1 MIARFVSSSFALSA
15 PNRFTRDNPKSTQPT
30 DAQHAESVLT
40 HTSSA
45 MIGKPF
51 RPPSFVRRTPSTDEP
66 PAKKR
71 RTSPDAPAIASIRNA
86 PVDRKP
92 LLTVSNPA
100 ATPQP
105 LPEDTNE
112 RYYTVLWRKYTNKKH
127 KNWDGDGVLAVK
139 GGYGTL
145 TDSNTGKELG
155 RGACNR
161 PLLAGSALSLGGKEL
176 EIDSIIKR
184 DDYMSGRTFL
194 GAVASAPAQPIKRA
208 EPSYKPLVAAKGL
221 TTGPKK
227 TVRTLSDNVG
237 TEDDLVMNRKPATAG
252 KVFKTPLLS
261 STVLPRTNSSVPQPR
276 HDPGQPKALIMK
288 RPSSCPK
295 GKQIV
300 DVVVDPVLSKHL
312 RDHQREGVQFL
323 YECVMGM
330 RCEGE
335 GAIMADEMGL
345 GKTLQTITLLWTLMK
360 QNPVY
365 ESPPVITKAL
375 IVCPAGLVDNWRREF
390 RKWLGNERIGV
401 FVADPK
407 NKKITNFTMGKAYN
421 VMIIGYEMLRTV
433 QEEMQKGTIDIV
445 IADEGHRLKTANNKA
460 MQAIQSLNTERRIIL
475 SGTPLQND
483 LGEFYTAIDFV
494 NPGLLGQR
502 SAFKRTFEGPI
513 VRSRQPDAS
522 ESELEKGEARW
533 KELVSLTSRFM
544 IRRTAEVLT
553 KYLPPKTEHI
563 VFCRPTA
570 AQAAAYRAILTSPIF
585 AVALGNTDMA
595 LQLIS
600 VLKKICN
607 SPALL
612 KSKKDA
618 DDTPSEM
625 LQSLLP
631 LIPPKVLNSNA
642 SSAKL
647 RVLDSLIHRIYTTT
661 QEKVVIVSNY
671 TQTLDMI
678 ERLLVSLSYTYCR
691 LDGST
696 PAKNRQALVEK
707 FNRSSQ
713 KNYFAFLLSAKSG
726 GMGLNLIGASRI
738 VLFDIDWNPATDL
751 QAMSRI
757 HRDGQKL
764 PCKIY
769 RFMIQGGL
777 DEKIYQRQI
786 MKMGLA
792 NAVVDNKA
800 SASSFSR
807 EELKDLFR
815 LDERETCQTHDLLGC
830 NCDCRGFLEA
840 PIDPLTE
847 IKEEEEEAEDEDDL
861 PLRGFGAASQ
871 VDIEDQEERIRSRRK
886 AKQPKLTMLMEYRH
900 IDPKHLREEGAEE
913 VDLVGDGDEDA
924 RGNSVDSDAVALAV
938 DDDVFLDLLKEK
950 DSRVGFVLTKSSS

>member
-1 MIARFVSSSFALSA
+1 
-15 PNRFTRDNPKSTQPT
+15 
-30 DAQHAESVLT
+30 
-40 HTSSA
+40 

-51 RPPSFVRRTPSTDEP
+51 RPPSFVRDTLSSDQP
-66 PAKKR
+66 PLKR
-71 RTSPDAPAIASIRNA
+71 RRISEDDLPRRHASG
-86 PVDRKP
+86 DRKP
-92 LLTVSNPA
+92 LVTVPNPA
-100 ATPQP
+100 PAPQSQSDDP
-105 LPEDTNE
+105 NE
-112 RYYTVLWRKYTNKKH
+112 RYYTVLWRKFTNKKH

-139 GGYGTL
+139 AGYGTL
-145 TDSNTGKELG
+145 TDSDTGKELA
-155 RGACNR
+155 RGACTR
-161 PLLAGSALSLGGKEL
+161 PLLAGSGLSLGGKEL
-176 EIDSIIKR
+176 EIDSVIKKE
-184 DDYMSGRTFL
+184 DYMSGRMFL
-194 GAVASAPAQPIKRA
+194 GTAAKASAELPKRA
-208 EPSYKPLVAAKGL
+208 EPSYKPVVAPKGP
-221 TTGPKK
+221 TGRNKP
-227 TVRTLSDNVG
+227 TRIPSDGAGNDG
-237 TEDDLVMNRKPATAG
+237 SLVMDRKPATAG
-252 KVFKTPLLS
+252 RIFKTPLLS
-261 STVLPRTNSSVPQPR
+261 STVVPKTISTAPQPR
-276 HDPGQPKALIMK
+276 HDPNQANALIMK
-288 RPSSCPK
+288 RPASCPK

-300 DVVVDPVLSKHL
+300 DVIVDPVLSKHL

-345 GKTLQTITLLWTLMK
+345 GKTLQTIALLWTLMK
-360 QNPVY
+360 QNPIY
-365 ESPPVITKAL
+365 ESPPVVTKAL

-390 RKWLGNERIGV
+390 RKWLGNERVGV

-407 NKKITNFTMGKAYN
+407 NKRITNFTKGKAYN

-433 QEEMQKGTIDIV
+433 QEEMKKGSIDIV
-445 IADEGHRLKTANNKA
+445 IADEGHRLKTASNKA
-460 MQAIQSLNTERRIIL
+460 MQAIQSLNTERRVIL

-483 LGEFYTAIDFV
+483 LGEFFTAIDFV

-502 SAFKRTFEGPI
+502 SAFKRTFETPI

-563 VFCRPTA
+563 VFVRPTA

-595 LQLIS
+595 LQLIN

-631 LIPPKVLNSNA
+631 LIPPNVLNSNA

-647 RVLDSLIHRIYTTT
+647 RVLDSLVHRIYTTT
-661 QEKVVIVSNY
+661 EEKIVIVSNY

-696 PAKNRQALVEK
+696 PAKNRQGLVEK

-713 KNYFAFLLSAKSG
+713 KNHFAFLLSAKSG
-726 GMGLNLIGASRI
+726 GVGLNLVGASRI

-751 QAMSRI
+751 QAMARI

-830 NCDCRGFLEA
+830 DCDCRGSLETQIE
-840 PIDPLTE
+840 PPV
-847 IKEEEEEAEDEDDL
+847 KVEEEEEDSDDE
-861 PLRGFGAASQ
+861 PLRGFGSASQ
-871 VDIEDQEERIRSRRK
+871 VDIVGQEERIKRRRK
-886 AKQPKLTMLMEYRH
+886 AKQPKLTLLMEYRH
-900 IDPKHLREEGAEE
+900 IDPKHLREEKTEE
-913 VDLVGDGDEDA
+913 VDLVEKEST
-924 RGNSVDSDAVALAV
+924 RGNSVDADAIALAV
-938 DDDVFLDLLKEK
+938 DDDVFLDMLKEK

>member
-1 MIARFVSSSFALSA
+1 
-15 PNRFTRDNPKSTQPT
+15 
-30 DAQHAESVLT
+30 
-40 HTSSA
+40 

-51 RPPSFVRRTPSTDEP
+51 RPPSFVRPSSTTEGP

-71 RTSPDAPAIASIRNA
+71 RISSDAP
-86 PVDRKP
+86 
-92 LLTVSNPA
+92 T
-100 ATPQP
+100 P
-105 LPEDTNE
+105 LPSSRPTAGERTAPLSAQQSTPLAPPSSAPPSSSDE

-127 KNWDGDGVLAVK
+127 KNWDGDGVLWLKNGHGV
-139 GGYGTL
+139 L
-145 TDSNTGKELG
+145 TDSDTGKELG

-161 PLLAGSALSLGGKEL
+161 PLLAGSTISLGGKEI
-176 EIDSIIKR
+176 EIDGVMKR

-194 GAVASAPAQPIKRA
+194 GKAAKTSA
-208 EPSYKPLVAAKGL
+208 EPAKRIETSYKPLVPSKSSNKSIRAA
-221 TTGPKK
+221 
-227 TVRTLSDNVG
+227 SDDAKDIAVLA
-237 TEDDLVMNRKPATAG
+237 TDRKPATTG
-252 KVFKTPLLS
+252 RNFKMPLLS
-261 STVLPRTNSSVPQPR
+261 TTVLPKTPSSTPQAR
-276 HDPGQPKALIMK
+276 HDPSQSGALVMK
-288 RPSSCPK
+288 RPTSCPK

-365 ESPPVITKAL
+365 ESPPVVKKAL
-375 IVCPAGLVDNWRREF
+375 IVCPAGLVNNWRREI
-390 RKWLGNERIGV
+390 RKWLGNERIGIY
-401 FVADPK
+401 VADSK
-407 NKKITNFTMGKAYN
+407 NKRVTDFTKGKAYN
-421 VMIIGYEMLRTV
+421 VMIIGYEMLRSV
-433 QEEMQKGTIDIV
+433 QDEMQQGKIDIV

-460 MQAIQSLNTERRIIL
+460 MQAIQSLSTERRVIL

-533 KELVSLTSRFM
+533 KELVALTSRFM
-544 IRRTAEVLT
+544 IRRTAEVLA

-563 VFCRPTA
+563 VFCKPTA
-570 AQAAAYRAILTSPIF
+570 AQAAAYRAILSSPIF

-595 LQLIS
+595 LQLIN

-647 RVLDSLIHRIYTTT
+647 RVLDSLVHRIYTTT
-661 QEKVVIVSNY
+661 QEKIVIVSNY

-678 ERLLVSLSYTYCR
+678 ERLMVSLSYSYLR

-696 PAKNRQALVEK
+696 PAKNRQELVDR

-713 KNYFAFLLSAKSG
+713 KNHFAFLLSAKSG
-726 GMGLNLIGASRI
+726 GVGLNLIGASRI

-751 QAMSRI
+751 QAMARI

-807 EELKDLFR
+807 DELKDLFR

-830 NCDCRGFLEA
+830 ECDCRGTIETQ
-840 PIDPLTE
+840 IDSPVE
-847 IKEEEEEAEDEDDL
+847 VDDEDEHDDVPL
-861 PLRGFGAASQ
+861 PGLRSARH
-871 VDIEDQEERIRSRRK
+871 VDMDEQEEQINNRRK
-886 AKQPKLTMLMEYRH
+886 AKQPKLKMLMEYRH
-900 IDPKHLREEGAEE
+900 IDPKHLRDADTENA
-913 VDLVGDGDEDA
+913 DLVDGDDA
-924 RGNSVDSDAVALAV
+924 ESTSLDADAVTLAV

-950 DSRVGFVLTKSSS
+950 DSRVGFVLTKSTS